1 MSQRKKYI
9 IDRKFQFRHTFF
21 IIGIVAVITASILSA
36 ITISVVYNNNRIE
49 NIYEIEN
56 SVVSFLTSRPTA
68 PNDDA
73 YKTAMKNISRNH
85 SNNMQTLKNIIQ
97 YNRILLILLIGII
110 LIQGLILYLI
120 LIRLTHKISGPIY
133 VMSNYIT
140 EILNGMTPVIRPLRS
155 GDQLKDFYDLL
166 LKLFDKFKK

>member
-1 MSQRKKYI
+1 
-9 IDRKFQFRHTFF
+9 
-21 IIGIVAVITASILSA
+21 
-36 ITISVVYNNNRIE
+36 
-49 NIYEIEN
+49 
-56 SVVSFLTSRPTA
+56 
-68 PNDDA
+68 
-73 YKTAMKNISRNH
+73 
-85 SNNMQTLKNIIQ
+85 MQTLKNIIQ